1 MRRRLR
7 LRQRPAV
14 PAVIVMAVLMALL
27 AVLGPHCAPYDPFA
41 VDMTAR
47 LQSES
52 FAHWCG
58 TDQLGRDVFSRILH
72 GARLTLTLAGVI
84 VAASAVIGIVVGAAA
99 GLARGGAD
107 RLLSAVLDVVL
118 AFPSMIVALG
128 LLGFLGPSLTNV
140 ALALILTEWAQYARV
155 MRALVLSESARNY
168 VRWAPFSGA
177 SRLRTAWRLI
187 LPNTVPQLLVMICQ
201 DMGAII
207 LTVAGFSVIGIGVPP
222 PHPEWGALLLGSRA
236 YLMTAPWLLIY
247 PGLAI
252 FLAVVSWNLMGDVL
266 RDALDPRDHTGEQSA

>member
-1 MRRRLR
+1 MRRRYR
-7 LRQRPAV
+7 PRPAV
-14 PAVIVMAVLMALL
+14 LAVIGMAAVMALL
-27 AVLGPHCAPYDPFA
+27 AVLGPYLAPYDPFA

-52 FAHWCG
+52 LAHWCG

-84 VAASAVIGIVVGAAA
+84 VAASAAIGIAIGAVA
-99 GLARGGAD
+99 GLARGRAD
-107 RLLSAVLDVVL
+107 RVLSAVLDVVL

-128 LLGFLGPSLTNV
+128 LIGFLGPSLTNV
-140 ALALILTEWAQYARV
+140 ALALILTQWAQYARV

-266 RDALDPRDHTGEQSA
+266 RDALDPRDHTGEYSA